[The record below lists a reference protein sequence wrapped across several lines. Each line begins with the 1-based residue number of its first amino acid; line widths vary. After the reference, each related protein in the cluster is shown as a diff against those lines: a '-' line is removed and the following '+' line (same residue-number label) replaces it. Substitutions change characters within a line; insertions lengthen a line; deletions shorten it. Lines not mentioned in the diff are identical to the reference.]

1 MSNKLEI
8 TDTLIK
14 TGTKADDELTEQK
27 LNKVSGGI
35 INYKEFNGLPI
46 LVTNCWAFKASG
58 GTVGS
63 C

>member
-35 INYKEFNGLPI
+35 INYKEFKRPSRPCYELLGL
-46 LVTNCWAFKASG
+46 
-58 GTVGS
+58 
-63 C
+63 